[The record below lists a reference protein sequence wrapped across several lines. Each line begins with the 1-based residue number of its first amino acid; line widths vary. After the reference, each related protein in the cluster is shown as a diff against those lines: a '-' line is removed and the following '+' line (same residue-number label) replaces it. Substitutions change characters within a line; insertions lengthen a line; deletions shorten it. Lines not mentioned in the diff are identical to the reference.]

1 MKEILEIICTK
12 LDTLLKLLDG
22 HKTSRSAELKELF
35 CALAKAQSEMKE
47 ASINRENPYYKDK
60 YRDLSEAIRISRP
73 ALTKNGLSIIQ
84 QILPNDDGQM
94 FLNTMLCHAS
104 GQWIETQMRIVP
116 SKPDVQ
122 TLGSHIM
129 YLRRT
134 SYESLVGVV
143 SVFEDD
149 DGEMAVVPER
159 EEHAK
164 GTALKYS
171 TKDKDYET
179 ISKDQLD
186 ELHYILANHPDI
198 AEEILDRLRIQNLS
212 DMPKNKFFQST
223 DRIREIIK
231 VREGK

>member
-1 MKEILEIICTK
+1 MNEMLTIIHDK
-12 LDTLLKLLDG
+12 LDKILSYLDG
-22 HKTSRSAELKELF
+22 HQTSRTSELKELF
-35 CALAKAQSEMKE
+35 TALAKAQSEMKE
-47 ASINRENPYYKDK
+47 AGINRENPYYKDR
-60 YRDLSEAIRISRP
+60 YRDLSEAIRMTRP
-73 ALTKNGLSIIQ
+73 SLTKNGLAIIQ
-84 QILPNDDGQM
+84 QILPNNDGQM
-94 FLNTMLCHAS
+94 ILHTILCHSS

-116 SKPDVQ
+116 TKTDVQ

-149 DGEMAVVPER
+149 DGECAMVPER
-159 EEHAK
+159 EEYAK

-171 TKDKDYET
+171 TKDKEYET
-179 ISKDQLD
+179 ITKEQLE
-186 ELHYILANHPDI
+186 ELHYILVNHPDI
-198 AEEILDRLRIQNLS
+198 TEEILDRLRIQNLS